1 MNRVFI
7 AIFFKERIVGKLTV
21 EGMTAVEKAKK
32 ERAEALKAL
41 TSKPFN
47 LNDDEQ
53 QAALKKYINDFEYSA
68 NLMYL
73 FQGMSTGL
81 TAWGGSWLAGF
92 LLPIPEFANYF
103 LSMFLYCGAAGYI
116 LQNFSLADF
125 HNQLDEMKVLY
136 NWGLKKSQPEYDGAT
151 DNTATLTNPDIQRM
165 IKLMAPLCS
174 TEFMLAWKKIT
185 VTEETKTSI
194 WSGVYNVYSL
204 FSSPKPNVDL
214 NRLQDL
220 KASVERR
227 ELDTGVYKGVEGAV
241 RYFAT
246 DAHFRELLM
255 AKVKQPVDQIR
266 DMLPSVLT
274 FGHSKS
280 E

>member
-1 MNRVFI
+1 M
-7 AIFFKERIVGKLTV
+7 GKLTV

-32 ERAEALKAL
+32 DRAEALRAL
-41 TSKPFN
+41 TSIPFN
-47 LNDDEQ
+47 VNDVEQ
-53 QAALKKYINDFEYSA
+53 QAALKKYINDFEYNA

-125 HNQLDEMKVLY
+125 HNQLDEMKVIY
-136 NWGLKKSQPEYDGAT
+136 NWCLKKNQPEYDGT
-151 DNTATLTNPDIQRM
+151 DNTAILSNSDVQRM
-165 IKLMAPLCS
+165 IKLMAPLCP
-174 TEFMLAWKKIT
+174 TEFMLVWKK
-185 VTEETKTSI
+185 VTAAEETKTSI
-194 WSGVYNVYSL
+194 WSSFSYAYSL
-204 FSSPKPNVDL
+204 FSSPKPDVDL

-227 ELDTGVYKGVEGAV
+227 ELEVGVYKGVESAI

-246 DAHFRELLM
+246 DAHFRELLI
-255 AKVKQPVDQIR
+255 AKVQQPVEQIKG
-266 DMLPSVLT
+266 MLPSVLSL
-274 FGHSKS
+274 GHSKS

>member
-1 MNRVFI
+1 M
-7 AIFFKERIVGKLTV
+7 GTLTV
-21 EGMTAVEKAKK
+21 DGMTAVEKSKK
-32 ERAEALKAL
+32 DRAEALKAL
-41 TSKPFN
+41 TSKPYN
-47 LNDDEQ
+47 VNDDEQ
-53 QAALKKYINDFEYSA
+53 QAALKKYINDFEYHA

-125 HNQLDEMKVLY
+125 HSQLDEMKTIY
-136 NWGLKKSQPEYDGAT
+136 NWCLKKNQTEYDGV
-151 DNTATLTNPDIQRM
+151 DNTNILSNPDIQRM

-174 TEFMLAWKKIT
+174 TEFMLVWKNVT
-185 VTEETKTSI
+185 ATEETKTSI
-194 WSGVYNVYSL
+194 WSSLYNAYSL
-204 FSSPKPNVDL
+204 FSSSKSDVDL

-227 ELDTGVYKGVEGAV
+227 ELDVGVYKGVEGAI

-246 DAHFRELLM
+246 DTHFRELLM

>member
-7 AIFFKERIVGKLTV
+7 VIFFKESIVGKLTV
-21 EGMTAVEKAKK
+21 DGMTAVERAKK
-32 ERAEALKAL
+32 DRADALKAL

-47 LNDDEQ
+47 LNDEEQ
-53 QAALKKYINDFEYSA
+53 QAALKKYINDFEYNA

-81 TAWGGSWLAGF
+81 TAWGGTWLAGF

-125 HNQLDEMKVLY
+125 HNQLDEMKVIY
-136 NWGLKKSQPEYDGAT
+136 NWCLKKNQPEYDGTT
-151 DNTATLTNPDIQRM
+151 DNTVILSNPNIQRM
-165 IKLMAPLCS
+165 IKLMAPLCP
-174 TEFMLAWKKIT
+174 TEFMLVWKKIT
-185 VTEETKTSI
+185 AVEETKSSI
-194 WSGVYNVYSL
+194 WSGFSYAYSL
-204 FSSPKPNVDL
+204 FSSPKSDVDL

-227 ELDTGVYKGVEGAV
+227 ELDVGVYKGVEGAI

-246 DAHFRELLM
+246 DVHFRELLM
-255 AKVKQPVDQIR
+255 AKVKQPVEQIR
-266 DMLPSVLT
+266 DMLPSVLSL
-274 FGHSKS
+274 GHSKS

>member
-1 MNRVFI
+1 M
-7 AIFFKERIVGKLTV
+7 GKLTV
-21 EGMTAVEKAKK
+21 DGMTAVEKAKRD
-32 ERAEALKAL
+32 RAEALRTL

-47 LNDDEQ
+47 LNDEVQ
-53 QAALKKYINDFEYSA
+53 QATFKKYINDFEYNA

-81 TAWGGSWLAGF
+81 TAGGGGWLAGF

-103 LSMFLYCGAAGYI
+103 LSMFLYCGVAGYI
-116 LQNFSLADF
+116 LQNFSIADF
-125 HNQLDEMKVLY
+125 HNQLDEMKVIY
-136 NWGLKKSQPEYDGAT
+136 NWSLKKNQPEYDGAT
-151 DNTATLTNPDIQRM
+151 DNTAILSNSDVQRM
-165 IKLMAPLCS
+165 IKLMAPLCP
-174 TEFMLAWKKIT
+174 TEFMLVWKK
-185 VTEETKTSI
+185 VSVAEETKSSI
-194 WSGVYNVYSL
+194 WSGFSYAYSL
-204 FSSPKPNVDL
+204 FSSSKPSVDL

-227 ELDTGVYKGVEGAV
+227 ELDVGVYKGVEGAI

-246 DAHFRELLM
+246 DIHFRELLL

-266 DMLPSVLT
+266 EMLPSILT
-274 FGHSKS
+274 LGHSKS